1 MAKVSKDL
9 FLSMKKKHDF
19 VMISLTYM
27 YLNSTGHVT
36 TSTRVYVSNRC
47 LNVYR
52 LCFLAIKPR
61 TTVSEYRVSY
71 CI

>member
-1 MAKVSKDL
+1 
-9 FLSMKKKHDF
+9 
-19 VMISLTYM
+19 MISLTYM

-36 TSTRVYVSNRC
+36 TSTCVYVSNRC

-61 TTVSEYRVSY
+61 TTVSEYQVSY